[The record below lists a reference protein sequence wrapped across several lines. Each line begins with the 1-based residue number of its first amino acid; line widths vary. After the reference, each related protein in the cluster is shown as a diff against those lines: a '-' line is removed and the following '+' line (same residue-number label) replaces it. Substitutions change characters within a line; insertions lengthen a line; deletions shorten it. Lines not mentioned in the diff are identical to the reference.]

1 MQKVLSDEE
10 IALLKKRNRIKKLSP
25 KIHKI
30 AHESG
35 RSTKNLW
42 MRVVNKAKSKGFK

>member
-1 MQKVLSDEE
+1 MKSILSEDE
-10 IALLKKRNRIKKLSP
+10 LSLFKKSNRARKLSP

-35 RSTKNLW
+35 RSTKDLW
-42 MRVVNKAKSKGFK
+42 RRI

>member
-1 MQKVLSDEE
+1 MTTLPQEE
-10 IALLKKRNRIKKLSP
+10 EVLLKKRNRIKKLSP

-35 RSTKNLW
+35 RSTKELW
-42 MRVVNKAKSKGFK
+42 RQIIARSLKHKN